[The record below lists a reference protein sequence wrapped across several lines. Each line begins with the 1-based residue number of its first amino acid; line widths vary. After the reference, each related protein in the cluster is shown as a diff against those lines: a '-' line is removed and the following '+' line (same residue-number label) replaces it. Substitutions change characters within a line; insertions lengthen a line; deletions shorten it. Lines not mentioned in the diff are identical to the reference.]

1 MQIYQ
6 KDRQTVL
13 LYRVFPRGDD
23 KEFAIVT
30 PDLFNLILL
39 ALGLGFLGFI
49 EPCTVGAH
57 MLFLNSQC
65 DRSVRLRVGA
75 LAAFMLA
82 RLLVMGGFGG
92 VIVML
97 GQRMIGVQ
105 TGVWLVFGALYM
117 VIGIVFLFGAGGRFR
132 RRIRIA
138 PDGWRVTKN
147 PWVQGIAFGLNIPA
161 CAAPILFGLMGAAT
175 ATGSATTGFLLMT
188 VFALTL
194 SLPLVPFSVVPQLAS
209 FLVGLTDWLRPRR
222 WLTGFVFVV
231 LGLWSIWFGLFVDP
245 ADWAES

>member
-1 MQIYQ
+1 LQIYQ

-188 VFALTL
+188 VFAL
-194 SLPLVPFSVVPQLAS
+194 FSVVPQLAS